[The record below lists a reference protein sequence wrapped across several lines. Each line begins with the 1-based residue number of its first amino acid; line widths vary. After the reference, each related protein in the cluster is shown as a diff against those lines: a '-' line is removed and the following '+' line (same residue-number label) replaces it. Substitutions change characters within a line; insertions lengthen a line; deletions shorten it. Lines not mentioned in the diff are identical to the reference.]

1 MDHLQDTHQLE
12 QKVSEP
18 VFDRKYK
25 ATVIFPTNTD
35 VSWMDWVNKNTKNRG
50 VDIQLLNDKVYIA
63 FEDENDALIFK
74 IRYL

>member
-1 MDHLQDTHQLE
+1 MDHLQDTRQLDH
-12 QKVSEP
+12 P
-18 VFDRKYK
+18 IFDKKYK

-35 VSWMDWVNKNTKNRG
+35 VSWMDWVNKNTQNRG
-50 VDIQLLNDKVYIA
+50 VDIQLLNDKVYVA

>member
-1 MDHLQDTHQLE
+1 MDHLQDTNQLE
-12 QKVSEP
+12 QQVSEP

-25 ATVIFPTNTD
+25 TTIIFPTTAD
-35 VSWMDWVNKNTKNRG
+35 VSWMDWVNKNTQNRG
-50 VDIQLLNDKVYIA
+50 VDIQLLHDKVYVA